1 MAPKLVTYNNSK
13 PYSGPLLQPLAD
25 IVLHGPATNFSIA
38 NVLVD
43 TGADFLMVSA
53 SSAAT
58 AGLLPGMGTPIYIRT
73 AGGTVTMTKHT
84 GVFVEIEGIRVI
96 TDLLCHPSPTSRPLL
111 GRQALSAL
119 KDVGFDTTSWL
130 WP

>member
-13 PYSGPLLQPLAD
+13 PYSGTLLQPLAD
-25 IVLHGPATNFSIA
+25 IVLLGPTRNFSIA

-58 AGLLPGMGTPIYIRT
+58 VGLLPGMGTPIYIRT
-73 AGGTVTMTKHT
+73 AGGTVTMTQHT

-111 GRQALSAL
+111 GRQALHAL